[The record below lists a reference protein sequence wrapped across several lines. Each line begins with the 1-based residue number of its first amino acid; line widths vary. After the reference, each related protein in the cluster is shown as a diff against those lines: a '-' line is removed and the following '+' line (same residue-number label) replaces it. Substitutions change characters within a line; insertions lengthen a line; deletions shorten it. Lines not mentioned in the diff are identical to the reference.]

1 MALTMTQSSEDSM
14 PTCEITI
21 AHLAVEYWKL
31 LRTIE
36 RALEVTPEAARQRI
50 ASQAR
55 YAASRLDALLGEQ
68 NMSLQV
74 FDGLEFEVNLPA
86 SAINGEEFQEIKGP
100 VVERTLEP
108 AVVSNM
114 RVVLMGKVL
123 LAGKG

>member
-1 MALTMTQSSEDSM
+1 M
-14 PTCEITI
+14 PTCEATI

-31 LRTIE
+31 LRTVE
-36 RALEVTPEAARQRI
+36 RALELAPENARQRI
-50 ASQAR
+50 SSQAR

-74 FDGLEFEVNLPA
+74 FDGMEFEVNLPA
-86 SAINGEEFQEIKGP
+86 SAINGEEFHETKGP

-108 AVVSNM
+108 AVISDM

-123 LAGKG
+123 LARKG